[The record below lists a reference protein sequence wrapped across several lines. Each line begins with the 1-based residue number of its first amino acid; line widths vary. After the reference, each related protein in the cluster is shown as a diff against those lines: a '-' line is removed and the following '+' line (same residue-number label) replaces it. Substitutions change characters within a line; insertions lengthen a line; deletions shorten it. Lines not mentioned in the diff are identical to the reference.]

1 MTPRQVSPR
10 TINDNQSSLPSF
22 VLHYY
27 SVVRNVKKSIDNSR
41 TSGVSI
47 KPTPGRT
54 IRSKCDLDAVDK
66 AQPTERQR
74 RCTSVPS
81 SDVTDHDKEGMDG
94 EAREKR
100 AVSFDRCIRVVLVPT
115 RHELDAISVHD
126 IWWGREDA
134 RQFRYAAI
142 RFQKEHGT
150 LSGVTDEELE
160 ETGPPPGMPPFLPRR
175 NSGMLRRRTAHHQKF

>member
-1 MTPRQVSPR
+1 MAP
-10 TINDNQSSLPSF
+10 
-22 VLHYY
+22 
-27 SVVRNVKKSIDNSR
+27 
-41 TSGVSI
+41 GVSN

-54 IRSKCDLDAVDK
+54 TKSKCDLDAVDV
-66 AQPTERQR
+66 AHSTERHR

-81 SDVTDHDKEGMDG
+81 PPLTSSEVTDHEKEGTDG
-94 EAREKR
+94 AAREKR
-100 AVSFDRCIRVVLVPT
+100 AVSFDRCVRVVLVPT

-134 RQFRYAAI
+134 RQFRHAAI
-142 RFQKEHGT
+142 RFQQEHGT

-175 NSGMLRRRTAHHQKF
+175 GGLAQRRIAHQKI